1 MSELATF
8 TRISRQQARFR
19 SFLMCNTINKG
30 VGQANLGKT
39 MYTQEKFRKQKV
51 SEILAIVAMA
61 LLLIYIADA
70 AVGQGKQGF
79 LPMSAPVR
87 GMIFGGSSI
96 ILFFISFGIGIREK
110 SRITT
115 ILLIAGGAIIGTSVL
130 GTAAMAKG
138 GVTTIQSSFLVVIVL
153 GYIILGLGVFRG
165 LKKK

>member
-1 MSELATF
+1 
-8 TRISRQQARFR
+8 
-19 SFLMCNTINKG
+19 MCNTINKG

-130 GTAAMAKG
+130 GTAAMSKG
-138 GVTTIQSSFLVVIVL
+138 GLTAIQSSFLVVIVL